1 LIKCGKINLP
11 DKKELLTADN
21 GTKVVL
27 VDVTESPVEHPQKSS
42 VTGTWEKRN
51 ATQLKR

>member
-11 DKKELLTADN
+11 DKKELLTAADN

-27 VDVTESPVEHPQKSS
+27 VDVTENPVEHPKKA
-42 VTGTWEKRN
+42 V
-51 ATQLKR
+51 